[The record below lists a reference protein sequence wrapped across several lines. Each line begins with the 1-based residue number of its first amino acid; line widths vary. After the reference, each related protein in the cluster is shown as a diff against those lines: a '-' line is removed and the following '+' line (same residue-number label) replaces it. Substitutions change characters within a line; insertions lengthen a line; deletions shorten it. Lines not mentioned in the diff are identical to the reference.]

1 MTTTDPYAVVSN
13 GRDLNPYST
22 AGARHAFR
30 LGYYGLPIKYAY
42 PDVYE
47 RGQAVRRQA
56 AGMPCL
62 AELTRMKAPRKVLDA
77 GAECDKYHQAN
88 LRPPGEL
95 VSIIRS
101 WVFKE
106 QDRYGK

>member
-1 MTTTDPYAVVSN
+1 MGFLAATSEIGNMT
-13 GRDLNPYST
+13 
-22 AGARHAFR
+22 
-30 LGYYGLPIKYAY
+30 
-42 PDVYE
+42 
-47 RGQAVRRQA
+47 
-56 AGMPCL
+56 CL
-62 AELTRMKAPRKVLDA
+62 EELTRMKAPRKVLDA

-106 QDRYGK
+106 QNRYGK